1 MVWKLLSR
9 QKSWITVINSFKISS
24 FQIHYDHR
32 ILSGIQPT
40 GSIHLGNYFGAIK
53 QWVDLQEPQLLP
65 PLIDLERQTDN
76 DSIEYKPKYLPPI
89 FQIVDLHSLTT
100 SNNPDK
106 LRENVLEITAVLI
119 GCGIDTN
126 RCLLFKQSSI
136 PYHGYLC
143 WILTTL
149 TTLPQ
154 LYRFP
159 QFKEK
164 STSFKDPPTGLFL
177 YPVLQTADILLY
189 KGTHIPVGDDQL
201 AHINLTKHLSAKFNN
216 TFKRKV
222 FPIPTELVSKSGA
235 GRIKSLRAP
244 EQKMSKS
251 EADNKSR
258 IELTDTSDEIVRK
271 IRKAVTDMKSEITYD
286 PENRPGVA
294 NLVQIYSLI
303 SDMTIEQVCH
313 HFDGKSTF
321 EFKVELGDRLAEY
334 LRPIRMRII
343 DCRNNRDYLE
353 TVLKDGSLNAI
364 KIAEKTINEVKQ
376 TVGLNFSS

>member
-1 MVWKLLSR
+1 M
-9 QKSWITVINSFKISS
+9 
-24 FQIHYDHR
+24 
-32 ILSGIQPT
+32 
-40 GSIHLGNYFGAIK
+40 
-53 QWVDLQEPQLLP
+53 
-65 PLIDLERQTDN
+65 
-76 DSIEYKPKYLPPI
+76 
-89 FQIVDLHSLTT
+89 
-100 SNNPDK
+100 
-106 LRENVLEITAVLI
+106 
-119 GCGIDTN
+119 
-126 RCLLFKQSSI
+126 
-136 PYHGYLC
+136 
-143 WILTTL
+143 
-149 TTLPQ
+149 
-154 LYRFP
+154 
-159 QFKEK
+159 
-164 STSFKDPPTGLFL
+164 
-177 YPVLQTADILLY
+177 LQTADILLY

-201 AHINLTKHLSAKFNN
+201 AHINLTKHLSSKFNN

>member
-1 MVWKLLSR
+1 MLLR
-9 QKSWITVINSFKISS
+9 QRSWIKLIKVSS
-24 FQIHYDHR
+24 LRIHYDHR

-53 QWVDLQEPQLLP
+53 QWVDLQQPQLLS
-65 PLIDLERQTDN
+65 PLIESEKQKN
-76 DSIEYKPKYLPPI
+76 DESIKYEPIYLPPI
-89 FQIVDLHSLTT
+89 FQIVDLHSLTM

-106 LRENVLEITAVLI
+106 LRENVLEITALLI
-119 GCGIDTN
+119 GCGIDPN
-126 RCLLFKQSSI
+126 RCLLFKQSSV

-154 LYRFP
+154 LHRFP

-164 STSFKDPPTGLFL
+164 SANFKDPPTGLFL

-201 AHINLTKHLSAKFNN
+201 AHINLTKHISAKFNN

-222 FPIPTELVSKSGA
+222 FPIPLELVSKSGA
-235 GRIKSLRAP
+235 GRIKNLRAP
-244 EQKMSKS
+244 ERKMSKS
-251 EADNKSR
+251 DADTKSR
-258 IELTDTSDEIVRK
+258 IELTDNSDEIVRK
-271 IRKAVTDMKSEITYD
+271 IRKAVTDMKSEVTYD
-286 PENRPGVA
+286 PENRPGVS

-303 SDMTIEQVCH
+303 SDMTVEQVCR

-321 EFKVELGDRLAEY
+321 EFKIELGDRLAEY

-343 DCRNNRDYLE
+343 DHKNNRDYLE
-353 TVLKDGSLNAI
+353 AVLKDGSSKAI
-364 KIAEKTINEVKQ
+364 EIAEKTIDEVKLA
-376 TVGLNFSS
+376 VGLNFSS